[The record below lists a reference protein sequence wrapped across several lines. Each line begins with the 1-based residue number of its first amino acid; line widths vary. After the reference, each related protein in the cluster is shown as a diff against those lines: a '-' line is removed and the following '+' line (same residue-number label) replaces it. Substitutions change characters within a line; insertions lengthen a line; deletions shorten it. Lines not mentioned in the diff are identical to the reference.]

1 MNCCVVVALLL
12 RYLFFSEKEL
22 FTKVK
27 KKKVIIKSYTSF
39 IDTKKELL
47 FFEIFIKYLL
57 KRKAIKS
64 TICCSSDF
72 NYDVNFFFLLF
83 LNKNG
88 RVAFNRI

>member
-1 MNCCVVVALLL
+1 MNCCVVVALLF
-12 RYLFFSEKEL
+12 RYLFFFFEKEL
-22 FTKVK
+22 FTK